1 MAPAWRRLA
10 ALGVL
15 GLSVTV
21 ACGPNAFPPASDA
34 SPGGAA
40 APPLLASAAG
50 LAQGAVPTGRILFV
64 KDGNLWA
71 WQNGSAGEVAV
82 GATWRQPRWA
92 PDGSRFAYVYQGANF
107 SDIFVGDRDGTDQ
120 TRLTQAQQP
129 IIEDNDWNF
138 RPTWSPDGRRIAFVS
153 DAASFNP
160 TLWVMAADGSGRRA
174 IPTPGLAQEAVDQL
188 SWSPDGATLAI
199 SLFFGPEPSQ
209 IALVPV
215 EPASREQARILTN
228 HPAGALDPAW
238 SPDGAW
244 IAYAAREAQGTDIFV
259 MRADGSAVQQLT
271 RLGTVR
277 FPAWSP
283 DGSSLAYLSAQT
295 NAFEVW
301 VVDVV
306 TTSDGAIEA
315 RNPRQLTRD
324 LSVDA
329 ASGIS
334 WGP

>member
-1 MAPAWRRLA
+1 MAPAWRRITGLA
-10 ALGVL
+10 AL

-21 ACGPNAFPPASDA
+21 ACGPNALPPASGARSD
-34 SPGGAA
+34 GVAA
-40 APPLLASAAG
+40 APLLAPAAA
-50 LAQGAVPTGRILFV
+50 LAQGAVPSGRILFI

-71 WQNGSAGEVAV
+71 WQDGSAGEVAV
-82 GATWRQPRWA
+82 GSTWRQPRWA
-92 PDGSRFAYVYQGANF
+92 TDGSRFAYVYQGANF

-120 TRLTQAQQP
+120 TRLTQAQHP
-129 IIEDNDWNF
+129 IIEDNDWNY

-160 TLWVMAADGSGRRA
+160 TLWVMAADGTGRRA
-174 IPTPGLAQEAVDQL
+174 IPTPGFAQEAVDQL
-188 SWSPDGATLAI
+188 SWSPDGATLAV

-209 IALVPV
+209 VALVPV
-215 EPASREQARILTN
+215 EATSREQARILTN

-244 IAYAAREAQGTDIFV
+244 IAYAAREAQGTDVFA
-259 MRADGSAVQQLT
+259 MRADGSASQQLT
-271 RLGTVR
+271 SLGTAR

-283 DGSSLAYLSAQT
+283 DGRSLAYLSAQT

-306 TTSDGAIEA
+306 ATSAGGIEA

-324 LSVDA
+324 LGVDA
-329 ASGIS
+329 PSGIT